1 MNTSGIH
8 LHTRVRWLRNTVELF
23 SSMRFAISALVMVAF
38 SSVIGTVLKQN
49 EPFTNYVNQ
58 FGAFWF
64 EVFKALGLYNVYTAW
79 WFLLVMTLL
88 LLSTTLCVVRNTPK
102 MIHEMRSYR
111 EKVRI
116 NGLRALPQHT
126 EFIVTSSIQSVVERL
141 RTLLGQHGF
150 KIRLDQRE
158 RAVLIAAKSGSGSRY
173 GYILAHSAIVVICIG
188 GLLDSG
194 LPVKLQ
200 VWLFDK
206 QPIRTSALIREI
218 PASGRLSANN
228 PTFRGNA
235 LIAEGQSTDL
245 AIVSYDDGSLLQ
257 PLPFEIELKKFNI
270 EYYTTGMPK
279 LFASDVLVTDK
290 ETGKKFPATIKVNQP
305 LIYKNIAVYQSSF
318 DDGGSHLRLKGYPMR
333 GAADYTFVLKG
344 DVGSSVTLERG
355 GNEQQTVELTSF
367 RTINV
372 ENLAT
377 AKADPKTEAHR
388 ERFREQVASVLSS
401 AASATKS
408 SQEKQLKNVGPSVQY
423 KVRDKTGQAR
433 EYHNYMLPV
442 ELDGRVYYLTGVRER
457 PGESF
462 QFLRIPADANGSV
475 MEFMRVRAALSNR
488 ALRAQA
494 ASRFAEEAL
503 HDDSRPQS
511 ATPAAKEQL
520 RQSAQRMLDLF
531 TDVGD
536 QSAQGVMQSGFDR
549 MAHFIL
555 QNIKAEE
562 QEAAA
567 RLLMKIL
574 SDSSWHAW
582 QLARIQAG
590 LPRLERNEKN
600 LDFLQSALTAVSDSY
615 LYGAPVYLQLES
627 FDEVKASV
635 FQLTRS
641 PGKGAVYLGSLL
653 LVLGIFAMFYI
664 RERRVWAAVSTNPDG
679 THVVVLAM
687 SMTRKTLDFAQQFA
701 TLVNHARAVLLPAD
715 AKVQTAPQVES
726 SKE

>member
-8 LHTRVRWLRNTVELF
+8 LHTKVRWLRSAVELF
-23 SSMRFAISALVMVAF
+23 SSMRFAISALVMVAL
-38 SSVIGTVLKQN
+38 SSVLGTILKQN
-49 EPFTNYVNQ
+49 EPFINYINQ
-58 FGAFWF
+58 FGTFWF
-64 EVFKALGLYNVYTAW
+64 EVFKTLGLYNVYTAW
-79 WFLLVMTLL
+79 WFLLVMALL

-102 MIHEMRSYR
+102 MIHEMRTYR

-116 NGLRALPQHT
+116 NGLRALPQHV
-126 EFIVTSSIQSVVERL
+126 EFVVTGSLPSVVERL
-141 RTLLGQHGF
+141 RAVLTQHGF
-150 KIRLDQRE
+150 RSRVDQRQDG
-158 RAVLIAAKSGSGSRY
+158 VMMAAKAGSHSRY
-173 GYILAHSAIVVICIG
+173 GYIFAHAAIVIICIG

-194 LPVKLQ
+194 LPIKLQ

-206 QPIRTSALIREI
+206 QPIRTAALIRDI

-235 LIAEGQSTDL
+235 LVAEGQSSDL

-270 EYYTTGMPK
+270 DYYSTGMPK
-279 LFASDVLVTDK
+279 LFASEVLVTDK

-318 DDGGSHLRLKGYPMR
+318 DDGGSHLTLKGYPMR
-333 GAADYTFVLKG
+333 GAADYTFTLKG
-344 DVGSSVTLERG
+344 DVGSSTALERG
-355 GNEQQTVELTSF
+355 GSEQQTIEFTGF
-367 RTINV
+367 RAINV
-372 ENLAT
+372 ENMAQT
-377 AKADPKTEAHR
+377 GADKNTEKR
-388 ERFREQVASVLSS
+388 NQRFREQVASVLSS

-433 EYHNYMLPV
+433 EYNNYMLPT

-457 PGESF
+457 PGEGF

-475 MEFMRVRAALSNR
+475 TEFMRVRAALVNR

-494 ASRFAEEAL
+494 ASRFSEEAVRGEGRVQNT
-503 HDDSRPQS
+503 SPE
-511 ATPAAKEQL
+511 AKEQL

-531 TDVGD
+531 ASTDEAGD
-536 QSAQGVMQSGFDR
+536 RGTAQSGYDR
-549 MAHFIL
+549 LAQFIL
-555 QNIKAEE
+555 QNIKPEE
-562 QEAAA
+562 QESAV

-574 SDSSWHAW
+574 SDSSWHVW
-582 QLARIQAG
+582 QLARVQSG
-590 LPRLERNEKN
+590 LPVMERNEKN
-600 LDFLQSALTAVSDSY
+600 LDFLQSALTAVSDSN
-615 LYGAPVYLQLES
+615 LYGAPVYLQLEG

-641 PGKGAVYLGSLL
+641 PGKGAVYFGSLL

-664 RERRVWAAVSTNPDG
+664 RERRVWAAVSANPDG
-679 THVVVLAM
+679 THSIVMAM
-687 SMTRKTLDFAQQFA
+687 SMTRKTLDLPQQFS
-701 TLVNHARAVLLPAD
+701 TLVKHARAVLGVDNRAALL
-715 AKVQTAPQVES
+715 
-726 SKE
+726 KE